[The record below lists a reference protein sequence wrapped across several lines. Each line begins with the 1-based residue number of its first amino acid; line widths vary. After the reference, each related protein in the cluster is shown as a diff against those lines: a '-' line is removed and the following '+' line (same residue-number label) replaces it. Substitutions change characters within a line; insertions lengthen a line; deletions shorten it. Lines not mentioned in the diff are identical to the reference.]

1 MDTTTTDDIVTLKK
15 CLQSL
20 SSDEFN
26 AFISELLDREGE
38 PRVYKNQVEGK
49 GVIEVTNV
57 MVNVFSERNVLRVA
71 VEVLQEANL
80 GGFADQLGKSFCPLG
95 CFVCWTLNES
105 FLFLKCLFF
114 SSAKE
119 FVEKYKMELIKR
131 LTDTDPLFDLLL
143 HHKVLS
149 GHSYSE
155 FKALPTDRGRMSKLL
170 MGPYLKSKAT
180 CEIFYNF
187 LKEEQPF
194 LIDELLEN

>member
-1 MDTTTTDDIVTLKK
+1 MSAKKALKK

-57 MVNVFSERNVLRVA
+57 MVNVFSERNVLSVA
-71 VEVLQEANL
+71 VEVLREANL
-80 GGFADQLGKSFCPLG
+80 GGFADQLAASAPVSAPVPAPVASGPAPSNPAPSPGGSL
-95 CFVCWTLNES
+95 
-105 FLFLKCLFF
+105 
-114 SSAKE
+114 SAKE